1 MDLVWL
7 GIIVT
12 VAIALSSGLATVLT
26 SRRIGSGRV
35 STSQADDLWQQTQAM
50 LASMQRRAERA
61 EDQRDK
67 LMDLQEQQTM
77 PVLEAISQ
85 SQKHVLGLLTELAG
99 RMEKSS

>member
-12 VAIALSSGLATVLT
+12 VAIALSSGLSTYLVG
-26 SRRIGSGRV
+26 RRSGSGRV
-35 STSQADDLWQQTQAM
+35 GTSQADDLWQQTQAM
-50 LASMQRRAERA
+50 ITSMQRRAERA

-77 PVLEAISQ
+77 PMLEAINQ

-99 RMEKSS
+99 RMDKR